1 MGFSWSEKGK
11 RSSSSRKK
19 SQFSRSSSAREL
31 PTREKEVIVYHRRS
45 VEEREAAKER
55 NRIAMMEREAVDGL
69 EELEQE
75 GTAGLI
81 LCRIKKKLQSF
92 AKKLKKSIRGKSS
105 KN

>member
-1 MGFSWSEKGK
+1 
-11 RSSSSRKK
+11 
-19 SQFSRSSSAREL
+19 L

-55 NRIAMMEREAVDGL
+55 NRIAMMEQEVAAL
-69 EELEQE
+69 EDLEQE
-75 GTAGLI
+75 VTAGLI

-92 AKKLKKSIRGKSS
+92 AKKLKKNIHGKSS